1 MSKPSTSRTNL
12 QTDTGRLPG
21 TPNFVLPSPTV
32 AGYSYLTC
40 LKTRLAH
47 FADSTMSRWFSL
59 VALVVLNAS
68 AFAEPIQTAIDTLV
82 DSKASG
88 AKLSKPADDAEL
100 LRRAYLDFSGTIPSA
115 EQARA
120 FFADKSLDKRA
131 KLIEQLLASPTYPKR
146 MAEMFHVMLM
156 ERLGDYPEWSAY
168 LKTCFEQNKH
178 WDAMTREILRA
189 SSTDAKGASFFL
201 SKRLENYGQNSVD
214 YSALTRDIGRLFL
227 GKNLQCAECH
237 DHLFIKDYK
246 QQDFKGIHA
255 FVQNAY
261 LADAKTA
268 AVAERPTSGKL
279 DYMSVFKKVP
289 KQTGPSLPGGKEFE
303 PPTLKKGEEYIIKPD
318 PKTKTPGQLK
328 FSPLAILAEEL
339 PKKDNS
345 DFALNGANR
354 IWFLLMGRGIVH
366 PLDLHHKENA
376 ASHPELL
383 VLLAKEFAA
392 HDFDIK
398 WLLKQIALSQAY
410 QRSSEFPEGETK
422 VSPESFRTAIEKR
435 LSAEQLL
442 AAMQQAMGVKAEAA
456 ILTKVNK
463 AFANAPREPEDE
475 INPSLKAALFLLND
489 PAVLAW
495 LVPSNG
501 NLVERL
507 GKLTNDKIADELYLS
522 VLTRLP
528 ASDER
533 GLVESYLKKHA
544 GQREKAIGRLAW
556 SLLASAEFGVNH

>member
-1 MSKPSTSRTNL
+1 MP
-12 QTDTGRLPG
+12 
-21 TPNFVLPSPTV
+21 
-32 AGYSYLTC
+32 
-40 LKTRLAH
+40 
-47 FADSTMSRWFSL
+47 RWFSL
-59 VALVVLNAS
+59 LVLIVLSSS
-68 AFAEPIQTAIDTLV
+68 AFAEPVPTAIDRLV
-82 DSKASG
+82 AAKANG
-88 AKLSKPADDAEL
+88 AKLSKPADDAEF
-100 LRRAYLDFSGTIPSA
+100 LRRAYLDFAGTIPSVD
-115 EQARA
+115 QARA
-120 FFADKSLDKRA
+120 FFADKSPEKRA
-131 KLIEQLLASPTYPKR
+131 KLIDQLLASPAYSKR
-146 MAEMFHVMLM
+146 MADLFHVMLM
-156 ERLGDYPEWSAY
+156 ERLGDFPEWSAY

-178 WDAMTREILRA
+178 WDAMARDIFRA

-201 SKRLENYGQNSVD
+201 SKRLENYGQNPVD

-268 AVAERPTSGKL
+268 AVAERPTTSKL
-279 DYMSVFKKVP
+279 EFMSVFKKVP

-303 PPTLKKGEEYIIKPD
+303 PPPLKKGEEYIVKPD
-318 PKTKTPGQLK
+318 PKTKAPGQLK

-339 PKKDNS
+339 PKKDNM
-345 DFALNGANR
+345 DFARNGANR

-383 VLLAKEFAA
+383 ELLAKEFIA

-398 WLLKQIALSQAY
+398 WLLKEIALSQAY
-410 QRSSEFPEGETK
+410 QRSSEFPEGDSK
-422 VSPESFRTAIEKR
+422 VPPESFRTAIEKR

-442 AAMQQAMGVKAEAA
+442 AAMQQAMGVKADPA

-475 INPSLKAALFLLND
+475 VNPSLKAALFLLND

-495 LVPSNG
+495 LVPAGG

-507 GKLTNDKIADELYLS
+507 GKLADDKIADELYLS

-533 GLVESYLKKHA
+533 GLVEGYLKKNA
-544 GQREKAIGRLAW
+544 GQRDKAIGRLAW

>member
-1 MSKPSTSRTNL
+1 MAR
-12 QTDTGRLPG
+12 
-21 TPNFVLPSPTV
+21 F
-32 AGYSYLTC
+32 
-40 LKTRLAH
+40 
-47 FADSTMSRWFSL
+47 FSL
-59 VALVVLNAS
+59 VFLVLLAS
-68 AFAEPIQTAIDTLV
+68 FSFAESVPTAIDRLIV
-82 DSKASG
+82 AKVNG
-88 AKLSKPADDAEL
+88 AKVSKPAEDDEF
-100 LRRAYLDFSGTIPSA
+100 LRRAYLDFAGTIPSV

-120 FFADKSLDKRA
+120 FFTDKSPDKRA
-131 KLIEQLLASPTYPKR
+131 KLIDQLLASPAYPKR
-146 MAEMFHVMLM
+146 MADLFHVMLM
-156 ERLGDYPEWSAY
+156 ERLGDFPEWSTY
-168 LKTCFEQNKH
+168 LKTCFEKNTH
-178 WDAMTREILRA
+178 WDAMARDILRA

-201 SKRLENYGQNSVD
+201 SKRLENYGQNPVD
-214 YSALTRDIGRLFL
+214 YPALTRDIGRLFL

-255 FVQNAY
+255 FVQNTY
-261 LADAKTA
+261 LVDAKTA
-268 AVAERPTSGKL
+268 AVAEKPTTTKL

-303 PPTLKKGEEYIIKPD
+303 PPPLKKGEEYIVKPD
-318 PKTKTPGQLK
+318 PKTKIPGQLK

-339 PKKDNS
+339 PKKDNT
-345 DFALNGANR
+345 DFALNGGNR

-366 PLDLHHKENA
+366 PLDLHHKENP

-383 VLLAKEFAA
+383 ALLAKEFAT

-398 WLLKQIALSQAY
+398 WLFKEIALSQAY
-410 QRSSEFPEGETK
+410 QRSSEFPSGETK
-422 VSPESFRTAIEKR
+422 VAPESFRTAIEKR

-442 AAMQQAMGVKAEAA
+442 AAMQQAMGVKADAA
-456 ILTKVNK
+456 VLTKVNK

-475 INPSLKAALFLLND
+475 VNPSLKAALFLLND

-495 LVPSNG
+495 HVPTGG

-507 GKLTNDKIADELYLS
+507 GKLTDDKIAEELYLS

-528 ASDER
+528 ATDER
-533 GLVESYLKKHA
+533 GLIEGYLKKNV
-544 GQREKAIGRLAW
+544 GEREKAIGRLAW